1 MGSIA
6 SICKASNSDVLEA
19 PPIVLSQQAPQ
30 VIVRQDSGKNH
41 SLDNSVAKETE
52 TQHSPEVLEHKL
64 DDESV
69 LSAQKKSTRPHSRKS
84 VGSERRLDRT
94 KNFPD
99 KEITINL
106 KIFGKLT
113 VVFVF

>member
-1 MGSIA
+1 MGSVV
-6 SICKASNSDVLEA
+6 SICKASNSDVLVA

-30 VIVRQDSGKNH
+30 DTGKNH
-41 SLDNSVAKETE
+41 SLDNYVGKETE
-52 TQHSPEVLEHKL
+52 TQHSPEELEHKPV
-64 DDESV
+64 DELV
-69 LSAQKKSTRPHSRKS
+69 LSAQKKSTRPHGRKS
-84 VGSERRLDRT
+84 VGSERRLEGT

-113 VVFVF
+113 VFLVFF